1 MPLTSHSTIHTIR
14 IILIINKIK
23 KTMQAQPPLEPSPIP
38 QQAGAIARIDSQ
50 LLLCGQRIIEIDH
63 CGQRYTL
70 RVTRENKL
78 ILTK

>member
-1 MPLTSHSTIHTIR
+1 
-14 IILIINKIK
+14 
-23 KTMQAQPPLEPSPIP
+23 MQAQPPAGQSAIP
-38 QQAGAIARIDSQ
+38 QQAEAIARFDSQ
-50 LLLCGQRIIEIDH
+50 QLLCGQRIIEIDH

>member
-1 MPLTSHSTIHTIR
+1 LENIKPMPTLPPVLAKKPGPHE
-14 IILIINKIK
+14 NVPCIK
-23 KTMQAQPPLEPSPIP
+23 SAELMRDQRM
-38 QQAGAIARIDSQ
+38 IA
-50 LLLCGQRIIEIDH
+50 IDH

>member
-1 MPLTSHSTIHTIR
+1 
-14 IILIINKIK
+14 
-23 KTMQAQPPLEPSPIP
+23 MQAQPPPEQSATP
-38 QQAGAIARIDSQ
+38 QPAEAIARIDSQ

>member
-1 MPLTSHSTIHTIR
+1 
-14 IILIINKIK
+14 
-23 KTMQAQPPLEPSPIP
+23 MQAQPPPGPSTIP
-38 QQAGAIARIDSQ
+38 QQAEAIARIDSQ
-50 LLLCGQRIIEIDH
+50 LLLCGQRLIEIDH

>member
-1 MPLTSHSTIHTIR
+1 
-14 IILIINKIK
+14 
-23 KTMQAQPPLEPSPIP
+23 MQAQPPPGPSTTS

-50 LLLCGQRIIEIDH
+50 LLLCGQRIIEIEH

>member
-1 MPLTSHSTIHTIR
+1 
-14 IILIINKIK
+14 
-23 KTMQAQPPLEPSPIP
+23 MQAQPPPGPSTIP
-38 QQAGAIARIDSQ
+38 QQAEAIARIDSQ

>member
-1 MPLTSHSTIHTIR
+1 MR
-14 IILIINKIK
+14 IILITKQIEKF
-23 KTMQAQPPLEPSPIP
+23 MQAQPPPELSTIP
-38 QQAGAIARIDSQ
+38 QQAEAIARIDSQ

>member
-1 MPLTSHSTIHTIR
+1 
-14 IILIINKIK
+14 
-23 KTMQAQPPLEPSPIP
+23 MQAQPPPGPPTIP
-38 QQAGAIARIDSQ
+38 LQAEAIARIDSQ